1 MLVVA
6 KGTLIDWSEIY
17 SAVTDREGREEGR
30 GGLLQR
36 TLPQTGE
43 SQSGTSHVPGGFQ

>member
-17 SAVTDREGREEGR
+17 SAVADCEDREGGGQR
-30 GGLLQR
+30 GLLWR

-43 SQSGTSHVPGGFQ
+43 SQSGTSPVPGGL